1 MKKYAARMIGWA
13 LLAAMLTFLY
23 YRSASVDAN
32 QQVWIS
38 SQLRQL
44 KHLDEMLNKFVL
56 QARMGSLN
64 NYDPI
69 VSTQQK
75 ITAVISELRS
85 SRPDLFVKGTTEL
98 PERFK
103 QYLLAR
109 AEKDELLNEFKSQNA
124 VLRNSVRYFPVAA
137 EQLLT
142 HSQDRFLKNEVRE
155 RLLEQMLVYLLNP
168 SEVVREAILDSISRL
183 ASRKDGYPAQTRQQ
197 IEALTVHAAISLAFK
212 DETDRTVAK
221 IMTSPTSQLGHEVF
235 DLNNALFERI
245 EHEANYYRFWLM
257 LFALSGLVY
266 GGYSLIRVNKARDE
280 LGKSLA
286 ELEFQKFALDQHS
299 IVSIADRGGRIT
311 YTNDKFSEISQYS
324 RAELLGQDHRLLN
337 SGVHPASF
345 FKEMWL
351 TIGNGKVWQG
361 EVCNRAKD
369 GSLYWV
375 KSTIVP
381 FMDENGKPLH
391 YVSIRTDIT
400 ERKKLDAEMQKQRDF
415 YERII
420 ETLGEGI
427 YVQDA
432 EGHCTYMN
440 SEAERLLG
448 WSRQTFLGRPV
459 HDTIHTRTAGGEALP
474 AEDCPIGKMT
484 RTGQRIFTEDEVFV
498 TREGKVF
505 PVAVVSQGVFSDGAY
520 QGAVVAFQ
528 DITSRKQAEL
538 EMRKAKEDAEEASRA
553 KSDFLANMSHEIRT
567 PMNGIIGMTE
577 LALDTPLN
585 AEQREYLGLVKSSA
599 DALLAIVNDILDFS
613 KIEAGKMTIDAV
625 EFNLQNML
633 SQTARSIALRAHQK
647 GLELLL
653 DIAPDIPDVLIG
665 DPGRIRQIVV
675 NLLGNAIKF
684 TDRGEVV
691 IKVERVVPPLSHGK
705 ISLHISVRDTGI
717 GIPEDKF
724 QAIFESFSQ
733 ADTSTTRKYG
743 GTGLGLTIS
752 TRLVELM
759 RGCIWLESEVGKGS
773 TFHIVIDMESAG
785 SQGSLPE
792 VAGQFEG
799 MRVLVVDDNMASRD
813 LAVELL
819 RRWKMNP
826 CAVASGQQAITELES
841 ATACGQSYRLML
853 VDSQMP
859 DMDGFELMKVLG
871 KHAAPDISVILMLT
885 SEGQRK
891 DFERDS
897 PGGGVAYLL
906 KPYSQSDLLDS
917 IMSTLGLSVVGNGP
931 IRNEVRR
938 NRQSLNILLAEDNT
952 INQTLAVRLLGRFG
966 HRVEVAANGIEAVSR
981 WQSGNFDLILMDV
994 DMPELNGYAAT
1005 GQIRNAEQQSGG
1017 HIPIIGLTAHVT
1029 QGSREDCLAA
1039 GMDGYLSK
1047 PIDSHA
1053 LWQELERTHAIGSDA
1068 AASTDAGQAGFS
1080 LERALSMMDDDFSL
1094 FREIVNIYLTDYP
1107 RYLDKLE
1114 EAIVRQ
1120 DTDNIRHYAHTI
1132 KGMLSVFVVPEIADR
1147 AAMIEMEGGDVSRYP
1162 ALKQSM
1168 DELAT
1173 ILQQHLSVADP
1184 RHEMGAG

>member
-1 MKKYAARMIGWA
+1 MKKYAVRIIGWA
-13 LLAAMLTFLY
+13 LLASVLTFLY

-69 VSTQQK
+69 VSTQQTIMK
-75 ITAVISELRS
+75 VIAELQA
-85 SRPDLFVKGTTEL
+85 SRPDLFVSGPSEL
-98 PERFK
+98 PTRFN

-124 VLRNSVRYFPVAA
+124 VLRNSVRYFPVAV
-137 EQLLT
+137 EQLIK
-142 HSQDRFLKNEVRE
+142 HSHDRFLNVEVQE
-155 RLLEQMLVYLLNP
+155 QLLEQMLIYQLNP
-168 SEVVREAILDSISRL
+168 SEAVRSAILDSISKL
-183 ASRKDGYPAQTRQQ
+183 AIRKERYPAQTRQQ
-197 IEALTVHAAISLAFK
+197 IAALTLHAGISLAFK
-212 DETDRTVAK
+212 DETDRTVEK
-221 IMTSPTSQLGHEVF
+221 IMHSATSQLGHEVF
-235 DLNNALFERI
+235 DLNNALFEKI

-299 IVSIADRGGRIT
+299 IVSIADRSGRIT

-324 RAELLGQDHRLLN
+324 REELLGQDHRLLN

-345 FKEMWL
+345 FKEMWQ
-351 TIGNGKVWQG
+351 TIGKGQVWQG

-369 GSLYWV
+369 GKLYWV

-381 FMDENGKPLH
+381 FMDESGKPLH

-432 EGHCTYMN
+432 DGRCTYMN

-448 WSRQTFLGRPV
+448 WDRQEFLGKPV
-459 HDTIHTRTAGGEALP
+459 HDTIHTQTADGHPLS
-474 AEDCPIGKMT
+474 AEECPIGKMT
-484 RTGQRIFTEDEVFV
+484 RTGQRIFTDDEVFV
-498 TREGKVF
+498 TRSGQVF
-505 PVAVVSQGVFSDGAY
+505 PVAVVSQGVFDEGEY

-528 DITSRKQAEL
+528 DITSRKQAEQA
-538 EMRKAKEDAEEASRA
+538 MREAKEAAEEASRA

-577 LALDTPLN
+577 LALDTELN

-653 DIAPDIPDVLIG
+653 DIAPDIPETLIG

-684 TDRGEVV
+684 THRGEIVV
-691 IKVERVVPPLSHGK
+691 KAEKVEPPLSHGK
-705 ISLHISVRDTGI
+705 VSLHISVRDTGI

-724 QAIFESFSQ
+724 QEIFESFSQ

-759 RGCIWLESEVGKGS
+759 KGCIWLESEVGKGS
-773 TFHIVIDMESAG
+773 VFHIVIDLESATTTG
-785 SQGSLPE
+785 DMSTKIEQF
-792 VAGQFEG
+792 AGMQ
-799 MRVLVVDDNMASRD
+799 VLVVDDNMASRD

-819 RRWKMNP
+819 SRWKMSP
-826 CAVASGQQAITELES
+826 RAVASGQQAIAELKQAES
-841 ATACGQSYRLML
+841 QGQPYRLL
-853 VDSQMP
+853 LIDSQMP
-859 DMDGFELMKVLG
+859 DMDGFELIDVLG
-871 KHAAPDISVILMLT
+871 KQNEPNVSVIMMLT

-891 DFERDS
+891 EVERYRQT
-897 PGGGVAYLL
+897 GGLAYLL

-917 IMSTLGLSVVGNGP
+917 IMSTLGLLEAENTPV
-931 IRNEVRR
+931 RNHVKRSKL
-938 NRQSLNILLAEDNT
+938 SLNILLAEDNN
-952 INQTLAVRLLGRFG
+952 INQTLAVRLLERFG
-966 HRVEVAANGIEAVSR
+966 HRVMIAENGVEAVNHWLAGS
-981 WQSGNFDLILMDV
+981 FDLILMDV
-994 DMPELNGYAAT
+994 DMPEMNGYAAT
-1005 GQIRNAEQQSGG
+1005 EKIRNAEQQSGG
-1017 HIPIIGLTAHVT
+1017 HIPIIGLTAHVME
-1029 QGSREDCLAA
+1029 GSREECLAA
-1039 GMDGYLSK
+1039 GMDAYLSK
-1047 PIDSHA
+1047 PIDTNA
-1053 LWQELERTHAIGSDA
+1053 LWLELEKIKKDDLDSSVNSEKNPFD
-1068 AASTDAGQAGFS
+1068 FN
-1080 LERALSMMDDDFSL
+1080 LERALGMMDNDHVL
-1094 FREIVNIYLTDYP
+1094 FREIVNIYLEDYP
-1107 RYLDKLE
+1107 RHIEKLGT
-1114 EAIVRQ
+1114 AIAQQ
-1120 DTDNIRHYAHTI
+1120 DTKNMRHYAHTI
-1132 KGMLSVFVVPEIADR
+1132 KGMLSVFAVSEIADI
-1147 AAMIEMEGGDVSRYP
+1147 AENIEMGATDSARQY
-1162 ALKQSM
+1162 AILKQSM
-1168 DELAT
+1168 DRLAVT
-1173 ILQQHLSVADP
+1173 LKMHLHDN
-1184 RHEMGAG
+1184 G